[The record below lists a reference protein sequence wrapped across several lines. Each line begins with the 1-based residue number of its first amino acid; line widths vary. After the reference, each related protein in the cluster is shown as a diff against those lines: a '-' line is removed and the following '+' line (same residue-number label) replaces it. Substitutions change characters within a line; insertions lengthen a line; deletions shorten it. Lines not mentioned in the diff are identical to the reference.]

1 MSLLGRKDKV
11 THGVEAM
18 KMNRREFMG
27 QERGQGRLALARGR
41 MVPVAFIR
49 ISSADLYGWDCGR
62 LLFVQFLYHLLMAAR
77 ADAVGQHGAG
87 PIRCLSG
94 RGAQVSAFYCA

>member
-41 MVPVAFIR
+41 
-49 ISSADLYGWDCGR
+49 
-62 LLFVQFLYHLLMAAR
+62 LLPDV
-77 ADAVGQHGAG
+77 
-87 PIRCLSG
+87 
-94 RGAQVSAFYCA
+94 